1 MNSEGIVCLILKSRN
16 FCVRVLMYEC
26 QFALA
31 VCVCVRCYSLSIE
44 NQGRHHYPGE
54 GTDKSQPGNCGRRGD
69 WRKD

>member
-31 VCVCVRCYSLSIE
+31 VCVCVLDVILFL
-44 NQGRHHYPGE
+44 
-54 GTDKSQPGNCGRRGD
+54 
-69 WRKD
+69 